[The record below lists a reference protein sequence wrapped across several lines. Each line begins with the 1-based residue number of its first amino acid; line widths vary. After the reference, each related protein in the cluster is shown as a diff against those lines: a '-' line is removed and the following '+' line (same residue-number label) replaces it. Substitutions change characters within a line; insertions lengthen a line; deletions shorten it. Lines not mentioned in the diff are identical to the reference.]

1 MKDKILNVRRK
12 GYFGS
17 ESKVKLLT
25 YFFPVSKTWKEEG
38 GENLVDEIR
47 MVYDATQSGLDDT
60 VWAPWFAMPTVESYL
75 QVVEAGKFMVDC
87 DMGEMFLN
95 FMLEP
100 SIRLHSGVD
109 LSKRFPE
116 EGVVSR
122 WMLDLHH
129 ILQLKI

>member
-1 MKDKILNVRRK
+1 M
-12 GYFGS
+12 
-17 ESKVKLLT
+17 
-25 YFFPVSKTWKEEG
+25 
-38 GENLVDEIR
+38 DEIR

-75 QVVEAGKFMVDC
+75 QVVETGKFMVDC
-87 DMGEMFLN
+87 DMSEMFLN
-95 FMLEP
+95 FILEP
-100 SIRLHSGVD
+100 STPLHSGVD